1 MSMPEELRPIEW
13 HHGGVRLID
22 QTRLPHELVWIET
35 DDPAAIAEAITSMRI
50 RGAPAL
56 GVAAGYALALAAQQ
70 YPGDSVG
77 GLQAAL
83 DVCAKMIGATRPTA
97 RNLFWALERIQAFA
111 HRWTGDAGG
120 LREAVLDE
128 ALAIQR
134 EDIESCRRIGDFG
147 AELVPERA
155 TILTHCNAGALAT
168 GGYGTALGVIR
179 SAVAA
184 GKQVQVLVDET
195 RPLLQGARLTAW
207 ELLHDCIPATLI
219 PDAAAGAC
227 MSRGMVDLVVVG
239 ADRIARSGDTANKI
253 GTYSLAVLAHEN
265 GVPFYVAAPMSTVD
279 LKSASAEDIPIE
291 ERAPEEVTEFAGNRV
306 APEGMPA
313 CNFAFD
319 VTPARYIGAIITDRG
334 VIRPPYGEGW
344 PEPS

>member
-1 MSMPEELRPIEW
+1 MRDDLRPIEW
-13 HHGGVRLID
+13 HHGRVRLID

-35 DDPAAIAEAITSMRI
+35 DDPAEVADAITSMRI

-56 GVAAGYALALAAQQ
+56 GVAAAYALALCAQQ
-70 YPGDSVG
+70 YPGDSVA
-77 GLQAAL
+77 GLQATL

-97 RNLFWALERIQAFA
+97 RNLFWALERVQTVA
-111 HRWTGDAGG
+111 HGWTGDAAA
-120 LREAVLDE
+120 LRQAILEE
-128 ALAIQR
+128 ALAVQR

-147 AELVPERA
+147 AELVPQKA

-184 GKQVQVLVDET
+184 GKQIEVLVDET

-207 ELLHDCIPATLI
+207 ELVHDHIPATLI

-239 ADRIARSGDTANKI
+239 ADRIARNGDTANKI

-265 GVPFYVAAPMSTVD
+265 QVPFYIAAPMSTVD
-279 LKSASAEDIPIE
+279 LASAAAEDIPIE
-291 ERAPEEVTEFAGNRV
+291 ERAPEEVTAFGGRPI
-306 APEGMPA
+306 APEGMRA

-319 VTPARYIGAIITDRG
+319 VTPSRYITAIITDRG
-334 VIRPPYGEGW
+334 IVRPPYGEGW
-344 PEPS
+344 PV